1 MATATPFLHG
11 VELVDVDAGPRPI
24 EGAASSVIGLVG
36 TAFDGEVSK
45 PVLIAG
51 SRREAEVFGKEGT
64 IPPALQAIFD
74 QIGAAV
80 VVVNVLDPDTHKTT
94 ESAKNYTFGS
104 DDTVQLDHRH
114 VSEVKVFTT
123 ASGQTAYTEDTD
135 YSVDEET
142 GVVTRLS
149 GGTIPA
155 AASKRIGYKWLDK
168 SKVTAANITAGAEKL
183 LDAESTA
190 GLRPK
195 ILIAPGFTSQVT
207 RTGAQITAAPVTSAL
222 EPVATKLRAVIVAD
236 GPNTTDAEAIAY
248 RGLLNSRRIFV
259 VDPQVKVF
267 DAATNLTVAQPAS
280 AYVAGVI
287 ARSDAEQGFWFSPS
301 NRVIRGIV
309 GTARPVDL
317 RLGDASSRANLL
329 NAAEVATIV
338 NQNGYRLWGNRTSSS
353 DPRWAFLS
361 VVRVADQI
369 NEALW
374 RSHLWAVDR
383 ALTKTYIEEVRESVN
398 AYLRGLT
405 GQGAILGGRCWA
417 DPELNDKAA
426 ISSGKVYF
434 DFDFTPPYPAEHI
447 TFRARLVNDY
457 IKEIF

>member
-1 MATATPFLHG
+1 M
-11 VELVDVDAGPRPI
+11 
-24 EGAASSVIGLVG
+24 
-36 TAFDGEVSK
+36 
-45 PVLIAG
+45 
-51 SRREAEVFGKEGT
+51 
-64 IPPALQAIFD
+64 
-74 QIGAAV
+74 
-80 VVVNVLDPDTHKTT
+80 
-94 ESAKNYTFGS
+94 
-104 DDTVQLDHRH
+104 
-114 VSEVKVFTT
+114 KVFTA
-123 ASGQTAYTEDTD
+123 ASGNTAYTEDTD
-135 YSVDEET
+135 YSFDAET

-149 GGTIPA
+149 GAITA

-168 SKVTAANITAGAEKL
+168 SKVTAAVITAGAEKL
-183 LDAESTA
+183 LDVESTA

-207 RTGAQITAAPVTSAL
+207 RTVDKITGAPVTSAL
-222 EPVATKLRAVIVAD
+222 EPVATKLRAVIIAD
-236 GPNTTDAEAIAY
+236 GPDTTDAEAIAY
-248 RGLLNSRRIFV
+248 RGLLDSRRIFV

-267 DAATNLTVAQPAS
+267 DAEANRTVTEPAS
-280 AYVAGVI
+280 GYVAGVI
-287 ARSDAEQGFWFSPS
+287 ARSDAERGFWFSPS

-309 GTARPVDL
+309 GTARPIDL
-317 RLGDASSRANLL
+317 RLGEASSRANLL

-338 NQNGYRLWGNRTSSS
+338 NQDGYRLWGNRTLSS
-353 DPRWAFLS
+353 DPKWAFLS

-374 RSHLWAVDR
+374 RSHLWALDR

-405 GQGAILGGRCWA
+405 GQGAILGGTCWA

-447 TFRARLVNDY
+447 TFRSRLVNDY

>member
-1 MATATPFLHG
+1 MATTTPFLHG

-36 TAFDGEVSK
+36 TAFDGEVST

-64 IPPALQAIFD
+64 IPAALKAIFD
-74 QIGAAV
+74 QIGASV

-94 ESAKNYTFGS
+94 EAAKSYTFGS
-104 DDTVQLDHRH
+104 DDTLQLDHRH
-114 VSEVKVFTT
+114 VSEVKVFT
-123 ASGQTAYTEDTD
+123 AAGGNTAYTEDTD
-135 YSVDEET
+135 YSFDAET

-149 GGTIPA
+149 GAITA
-155 AASKRIGYKWLDK
+155 AASKRIGYKWLDE
-168 SKVTAANITAGAEKL
+168 SKVTAAVITAGAEKL
-183 LDAESTA
+183 LDVESTA

-207 RTGAQITAAPVTSAL
+207 RTGAQITGAPVTSAL
-222 EPVATKLRAVIVAD
+222 EPVATKLRAVIIAD
-236 GPNTTDAEAIAY
+236 GPDTTDAEAIAY
-248 RGLLNSRRIFV
+248 RGLLDSRRIFV

-267 DAATNLTVAQPAS
+267 DAEANRTVTEPAS
-280 AYVAGVI
+280 GYVAGVI
-287 ARSDAEQGFWFSPS
+287 ARSDAERGFWFSPS

-309 GTARPVDL
+309 GTARPIDL
-317 RLGDASSRANLL
+317 RLGEATSRANLL

-338 NQNGYRLWGNRTSSS
+338 NQNGYRLWGNRTLSS
-353 DPRWAFLS
+353 DPKWAFLS

-374 RSHLWAVDR
+374 RSHLWALDR

-405 GQGAILGGRCWA
+405 GQGAILGGTCWA

-447 TFRARLVNDY
+447 TFRSRLVNDY